1 MNNASFKSG
10 FVALVGRPNVGK
22 SSLMN
27 TFVGQK
33 VTIIS
38 DKPQTTRNQI
48 RGILTG
54 TEYQIIWMDT
64 PGIHKPLHKLGVKMN
79 DAARSAVGS
88 VDLVLWVLDAGQGYT
103 KADQYIAQELAGLK
117 VPVMVVWNKLDLLE
131 GELEKEISGF
141 SEVYQVSAQT
151 GAGINELLDAV
162 VARLPEGPSYYP
174 EDMVTDHP
182 ERYIVGELIR
192 EQLLKHT
199 EEEIPHSVAVQVETM
214 KERDNGMI
222 FIEALIYVERDS
234 QKGIVIG
241 AKGERLKE
249 IGREARENIEALLDA
264 KVFLNLWVKVRKNWR
279 NNLNSLKESGYND
292 EE

>member
-33 VTIIS
+33 ITIIS

-117 VPVMVVWNKLDLLE
+117 VPVMVVWNKLDLVE

-279 NNLNSLKESGYND
+279 NNLNSLKEFGYND

>member
-279 NNLNSLKESGYND
+279 NNLNSLKEFGYND